1 MKNYGWKLDKYI
13 FFKYIIVM
21 ILFILLLILY
31 FSFYN
36 YLDRLKKEN
45 CNCAINKDYKFIK
58 NFTLFYVI
66 SLLIIPLFFV
76 LIYAFSTKY
85 FVRVSIFLV
94 KYNKLITILTLLIGI
109 IYLYK
114 VYKYIHVLDDSD
126 CKCSESN
133 IRTLMFFYS
142 LIILIIDVVLELIL
156 IASLFLKNKKLDN
169 LSHFILTG
177 KKKKPELSNKNKKII
192 KNKITNIQKTLEK
205 YNKN

>member
-66 SLLIIPLFFV
+66 SLLIIPLFFI

-142 LIILIIDVVLELIL
+142 LIILIIDVVLVC
-156 IASLFLKNKKLDN
+156 
-169 LSHFILTG
+169 
-177 KKKKPELSNKNKKII
+177 
-192 KNKITNIQKTLEK
+192 
-205 YNKN
+205 

>member
-66 SLLIIPLFFV
+66 SLLIIPLFFI

-94 KYNKLITILTLLIGI
+94 KYNKLQSI
-109 IYLYK
+109 
-114 VYKYIHVLDDSD
+114 
-126 CKCSESN
+126 
-133 IRTLMFFYS
+133 
-142 LIILIIDVVLELIL
+142 
-156 IASLFLKNKKLDN
+156 
-169 LSHFILTG
+169 
-177 KKKKPELSNKNKKII
+177 
-192 KNKITNIQKTLEK
+192 
-205 YNKN
+205 

>member
-1 MKNYGWKLDKYI
+1 
-13 FFKYIIVM
+13 M

-45 CNCAINKDYKFIK
+45 CNCALIKDYKFIK
-58 NFTLFYVI
+58 NFTLFYI
-66 SLLIIPLFFV
+66 ILLLVIPLFFV
-76 LIYAFSTKY
+76 LLYAISTRY

-94 KYNKLITILTLLIGI
+94 KYNKLILIFSLLISI
-109 IYLYK
+109 IYLYN
-114 VYKYIHVLDDSD
+114 VYKYIHILDDSD

-142 LIILIIDVVLELIL
+142 LIVLVIDVVLELIL
-156 IASLFLKNKKLDN
+156 IASLFLRNKKLDN

-192 KNKITNIQKTLEK
+192 KNKITNIQKTLAK

>member
-66 SLLIIPLFFV
+66 SLLIIPLFFI

-169 LSHFILTG
+169 LSQFILTG

-192 KNKITNIQKTLEK
+192 KNKIANIQKTLAK

>member
-1 MKNYGWKLDKYI
+1 
-13 FFKYIIVM
+13 M

-66 SLLIIPLFFV
+66 SLLIIPLFFI

-192 KNKITNIQKTLEK
+192 KNKIANIQKTLAK

>member
-66 SLLIIPLFFV
+66 SLLIIPLFFI

-192 KNKITNIQKTLEK
+192 KNKIANIQKTLAK